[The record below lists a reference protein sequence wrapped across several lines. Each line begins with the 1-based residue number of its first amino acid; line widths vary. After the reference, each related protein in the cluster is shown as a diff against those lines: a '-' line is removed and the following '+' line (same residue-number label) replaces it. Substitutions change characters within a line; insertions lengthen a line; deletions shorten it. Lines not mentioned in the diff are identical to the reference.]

1 MRLRELREAVVH
13 LGIAEAFDD
22 SVLETVFYDAANRAL
37 TEVSRLLPRVRRA
50 VITHCPI
57 KPLDEPC
64 SFTHTD
70 DDIRFTAL
78 DCATFCFYISNGTGT
93 LTVRCGETEKKI
105 ELNGTK
111 RSFYF
116 FNVNSPK
123 LFTLA
128 NPRAD
133 IELIFSGNYVYRIS
147 ELTFYSSLRSDG
159 KVLPPSAGSTYDM
172 ELIVS
177 DFLRFSMPP
186 VYREDGVP
194 VDFNA
199 DYFIEGSQLILP
211 HYAPEGDYCV
221 TYEHLPT
228 PITPDT
234 SDTAEIDCERELCDL
249 LPLVCAY
256 YVWLDDDPDK
266 AGAFYARYTEQAA
279 IKASQRKIR
288 TRMIYRSSN
297 GWD

>member
-1 MRLRELREAVVH
+1 MRVRELREAVIH

-22 SVLETVFYDAANRAL
+22 SVLERVFYDAANRAL
-37 TEVSRLLPRVRRA
+37 SEVSRLLPRVCRA

-57 KPLDEPC
+57 APLYEPC
-64 SFTHTD
+64 GFTHTD
-70 DDIRFTAL
+70 GDIAKEAH
-78 DCATFCFYISNGTGT
+78 DAAAFCFYISKGEGR
-93 LTVRCGETEKKI
+93 LTVRCGDLEKII
-105 ELNGTK
+105 ELQGQS
-111 RSFYF
+111 RRLYSFT
-116 FNVNSPK
+116 VNSRE
-123 LFTLA
+123 LFTLDR
-128 NPRAD
+128 PRAD
-133 IELIFSGNYVYRIS
+133 IELIFSGDYVYRIS
-147 ELTFYSSLRSDG
+147 ELTFYSTLRSDG
-159 KVLPPSAGSTYDM
+159 KVLPRSVGSSYDM
-172 ELIVS
+172 ETVAG

-186 VYREDGVP
+186 VYREDGIP

-199 DYFIEGSQLILP
+199 DYFIEGSRLILP

-234 SDTAEIDCERELCDL
+234 PDEDAIDCERELCDL

-279 IKASQRKIR
+279 IKASQRKIK